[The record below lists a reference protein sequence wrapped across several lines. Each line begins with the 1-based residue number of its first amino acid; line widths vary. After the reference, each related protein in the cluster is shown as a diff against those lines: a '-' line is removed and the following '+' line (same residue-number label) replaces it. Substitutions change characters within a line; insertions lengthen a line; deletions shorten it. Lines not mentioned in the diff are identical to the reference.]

1 MYSLFLP
8 KTWPFPIKL
17 LPQNAYLVGGSVRDQ
32 LLQRQ
37 PSYLDLDFVLSH
49 KAVETAWNLSQK
61 CNAGFVV
68 LDEARQI
75 ARVVFDRATVDFA
88 QQQGDSLEA
97 DLRRRDFTINAI
109 AYHPLSQT
117 LVDPLGGKDDI
128 ATQTL
133 RMVSPENLAADPL
146 RLMRAYRQAAQLGFT
161 IEERTQQTIGDLAP
175 KLQQVAIERVS
186 SELDGLLS
194 VPAGTAKLEAILQQ
208 RLLQFCLPHFTAQS
222 IRQIE
227 AIDGAIAQ
235 LKNLLPDYA
244 DSLEAWLEPV
254 AAGFHRSWIKATKL
268 SRLLARESA
277 IAQVELSNLAYSRT
291 EAQVVLTLLK
301 AQPALNRMQ
310 AEALSRSAQ
319 FFLFKLAAKNFPAI
333 SLLALSQGIAFS
345 RVEPM
350 IAKFLDPADPVAH
363 PQKLITGHEIMQ
375 QLGMKPGPQL
385 GALIK
390 SVEKAQAIGEIST
403 KTQAISWLLQQPSTI
418 QSN

>member
-1 MYSLFLP
+1 
-8 KTWPFPIKL
+8 
-17 LPQNAYLVGGSVRDQ
+17 
-32 LLQRQ
+32 
-37 PSYLDLDFVLSH
+37 
-49 KAVETAWNLSQK
+49 
-61 CNAGFVV
+61 
-68 LDEARQI
+68 
-75 ARVVFDRATVDFA
+75 
-88 QQQGDSLEA
+88 
-97 DLRRRDFTINAI
+97 
-109 AYHPLSQT
+109 
-117 LVDPLGGKDDI
+117 
-128 ATQTL
+128 
-133 RMVSPENLAADPL
+133 
-146 RLMRAYRQAAQLGFT
+146 
-161 IEERTQQTIGDLAP
+161 
-175 KLQQVAIERVS
+175 
-186 SELDGLLS
+186 
-194 VPAGTAKLEAILQQ
+194 
-208 RLLQFCLPHFTAQS
+208 
-222 IRQIE
+222 
-227 AIDGAIAQ
+227 
-235 LKNLLPDYA
+235 
-244 DSLEAWLEPV
+244 
-254 AAGFHRSWIKATKL
+254 IKATKL

-310 AEALSRSAQ
+310 AGTLSRSAQ